1 MTTNTAVSS
10 GPLTSDTLLA
20 TGKNYLKGAL
30 VLAASNLILY
40 DNTSAAG
47 KIIFQYDNSTGTLP
61 VHIDFA
67 HMVQAHI
74 GLFADVVAGTVY
86 VYYG

>member
-47 KIIFQYDNSTGTLP
+47 KILFQYDNSTGTLP
-61 VHIDFA
+61 VHVDFS

>member
-1 MTTNTAVSS
+1 MSMNSAVSS
-10 GPLTSDTLLA
+10 GPLTTDTLLA

-30 VLAASNLILY
+30 ILAASNLILY

-61 VHIDFA
+61 VHADFA
-67 HMVQAHI
+67 HMVQSHI
-74 GLFADVVAGTVY
+74 GLFADVVAGTVF

>member
-1 MTTNTAVSS
+1 MSMNSAVSS

-20 TGKNYLKGAL
+20 TGKNYLKSVL
-30 VLAASNLILY
+30 VLGASNVIIY

-47 KIIFQYDNSTGTLP
+47 KIIFQCDNSTGTLP
-61 VHIDFA
+61 MFFDFS

-74 GLFADVVAGTVY
+74 GLYADIAAGTGI

>member
-61 VHIDFA
+61 VHVDFS

>member
-1 MTTNTAVSS
+1 MSMNSAVSS

-20 TGKNYLKGAL
+20 TGKNYLKSVVVA
-30 VLAASNLILY
+30 AASNVNIY
-40 DNTSAAG
+40 DNTSATG
-47 KIIFQYDNSTGTLP
+47 KIIFAYDNTTGTLP
-61 VHIDFA
+61 MFVDFS
-67 HMVQAHI
+67 HMVQAQN